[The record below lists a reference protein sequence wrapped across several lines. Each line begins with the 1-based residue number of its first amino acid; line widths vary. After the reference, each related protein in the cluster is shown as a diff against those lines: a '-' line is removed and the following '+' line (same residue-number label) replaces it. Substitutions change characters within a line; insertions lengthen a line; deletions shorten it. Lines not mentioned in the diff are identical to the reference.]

1 MAEVHNPSRISKAKI
16 KLAPRKTR
24 YSRSSSGFGL
34 IEILVSLVIGSL
46 VMLAMTDMLTKTL
59 KIGSSTQNESSAN
72 AIASEI
78 IENLRQSRYDYL
90 AQHVGT
96 YDLLV
101 NQDAGAANTAV
112 QIRDTPLLFDFVN
125 KVWTSKTVSAGFK
138 GAARLV
144 ITQSPSLSKALKVT
158 VTVSW
163 SDGQFSAPN
172 TSDSVTAGRIITTT
186 TLITEEGT
194 NDYTL

>member
-1 MAEVHNPSRISKAKI
+1 MAETQVNTKLSKTKTSTRTRKSSR
-16 KLAPRKTR
+16 L
-24 YSRSSSGFGL
+24 RSSAGFGL
-34 IEILVSLVIGSL
+34 IEILVSLVIGSI

-59 KIGSSTQNESSAN
+59 KIGSSTQNESAAN

-90 AQHVGT
+90 AQNIGT

-101 NQDAGAANTAV
+101 NQDAGASNPAP

-125 KVWTSKTVSAGFK
+125 KVWTPKTVSAGFK

-144 ITQSPSLSKALKVT
+144 ITPSASVSKALKVT

-163 SDGQFSAPN
+163 NDGQYSAPN
-172 TSDSVTAGRIITTT
+172 TADSVTAGRIVTTT
-186 TLITEEGT
+186 TLITQDGT

>member
-1 MAEVHNPSRISKAKI
+1 
-16 KLAPRKTR
+16 
-24 YSRSSSGFGL
+24 
-34 IEILVSLVIGSL
+34 VSLVIGSI

-59 KIGSSTQNESSAN
+59 KIGSTTQNESAAN

-90 AQHVGT
+90 AQNIGT

-101 NQDAGAANTAV
+101 NQDAGAANPAP

-125 KVWTSKTVSAGFK
+125 KVWTPKTVSAGFK

-144 ITQSPSLSKALKVT
+144 ITPSASVSKALKVT

-163 SDGQFSAPN
+163 NDGQYSAPN
-172 TSDSVTAGRIITTT
+172 TADSVTAGRIVTTT
-186 TLITEEGT
+186 TLITQDGT

>member
-1 MAEVHNPSRISKAKI
+1 MAAPKLNKRLPKTILRPKARKSSR
-16 KLAPRKTR
+16 L
-24 YSRSSSGFGL
+24 RSSAGFGL
-34 IEILVSLVIGSL
+34 IEILVSLVIGSI

-59 KIGSSTQNESSAN
+59 KIGSSTQNESAAN

-90 AQHVGT
+90 AQNIGT

-101 NQDAGAANTAV
+101 NQDAGAANPAP

-125 KVWTSKTVSAGFK
+125 KIWTPKTVSAGFK

-144 ITQSPSLSKALKVT
+144 ITPSASVSKALKVT

-163 SDGQFSAPN
+163 NDGQYSAPN
-172 TSDSVTAGRIITTT
+172 TADSVTAGRIVTTT
-186 TLITEEGT
+186 TLITQDGT

>member
-1 MAEVHNPSRISKAKI
+1 MAEIRLSGRIPKTI
-16 KLAPRKTR
+16 TRPKTR
-24 YSRSSSGFGL
+24 KSSRPRSSSGFGL

-90 AQHVGT
+90 SQHVGT

-125 KVWTSKTVSAGFK
+125 KVWTPKTVSAGFK

-144 ITQSPSLSKALKVT
+144 ITPSPSLSKALKVT

-194 NDYTL
+194 NEYTL